1 MSTPLRRV
9 KLNYQPHAPRVCFAL
24 HKARF
29 PFSQEA
35 TELLT
40 NYDGR
45 HRHAIPTVAASG
57 PRCPAKNG
65 RGRGARTPDLRFWRP
80 PLYQLSY
87 TPTCL
92 PYPKRNARHR
102 QGMASLRRGDG
113 LGKGEKCIFY
123 NNSAVAWGERPT
135 PVGACPSSGLPA
147 PFCPQAGR
155 RRHAV
160 RPPGSLTPREARPL
174 ASPAGSWL
182 A

>member
-45 HRHAIPTVAASG
+45 YRRAIPTVAASG
-57 PRCPAKNG
+57 PRCPVKNG

-87 TPTCL
+87 TPTKAFQETL
-92 PYPKRNARHR
+92 AAFRTSAFIFKLAANDKRLSALTQIFLRYRSLCQNPAFDVTV
-102 QGMASLRRGDG
+102 AS
-113 LGKGEKCIFY
+113 GEFA
-123 NNSAVAWGERPT
+123 SVHGSSEREEVHGT
-135 PVGACPSSGLPA
+135 VS
-147 PFCPQAGR
+147 
-155 RRHAV
+155 
-160 RPPGSLTPREARPL
+160 RPDDRAI
-174 ASPAGSWL
+174 AF
-182 A
+182 